1 MISAYEISSLYHP
14 MVKLLSNAALVD
26 MKLRQPMPCY
36 FDDMAI
42 VSQNILKF
50 GISTAQPTFTCSK
63 LTIEALE

>member
-50 GISTAQPTFTCSK
+50 GITAQPTFTFSK

>member
-1 MISAYEISSLYHP
+1 

-26 MKLRQPMPCY
+26 MKLRQPMHCY

-63 LTIEALE
+63 LTIETLE